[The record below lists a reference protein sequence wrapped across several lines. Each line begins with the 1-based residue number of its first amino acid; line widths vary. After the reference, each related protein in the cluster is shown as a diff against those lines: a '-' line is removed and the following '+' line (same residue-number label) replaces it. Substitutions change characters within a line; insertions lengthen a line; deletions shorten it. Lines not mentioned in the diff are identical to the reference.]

1 MYRGVDVVAGGCDF
15 ATWFRPGSRIDQ
27 GQRVRDRKSKHEPY
41 GLRENAKRYMQKGK
55 EGEEQKRREQR
66 RRERREGLNKRKK
79 RRSGMVAARKAGTHF
94 SCLEMFLAVSP
105 QPLVREAGERD
116 HVGPFVLNFPISVCT
131 PEDHD
136 EVERRSSSTRD
147 EIWCHS

>member
-15 ATWFRPGSRIDQ
+15 ATWFRPGSGIDQ

-41 GLRENAKRYMQKGK
+41 GLREIAKRYMQKGK
-55 EGEEQKRREQR
+55 EKKERNRKEG
-66 RRERREGLNKRKK
+66 ERREEENKRVK
-79 RRSGMVAARKAGTHF
+79 RCCGMVAARRQAHLF
-94 SCLEMFLAVSP
+94 PCLEMFLAVSL

-116 HVGPFVLNFPISVCT
+116 HVGPFVFKFPISTCT
-131 PEDHD
+131 PLDHD